1 MQEVKCFRCERK
13 FNLEKEGKQI
23 GVLLDKQGKPTS
35 IPVYHCGP
43 CASLSQ
49 EERIRQLFK

>member
-13 FNLEKEGKQI
+13 FHLEKEGKQI
-23 GVLLDKQGKPTS
+23 GVLSDKQGKPTN
-35 IPVYHCGP
+35 IPVYHCGT